1 MDRAETPCGAASAVL
16 DDLHAVAVGVRN
28 ANMGG
33 TPGQRSTS
41 SASTPLARIPACT
54 ASASGAVNL
63 MPVSTPAGTPSCAV
77 TSAIVTAE
85 PSGATSIQ
93 RRPPPMSASRRLEKP
108 SVPT

>member
-1 MDRAETPCGAASAVL
+1 
-16 DDLHAVAVGVRN
+16 
-28 ANMGG
+28 MGG

-41 SASTPLARIPACT
+41 SASTPLASIPACT
-54 ASASGAVNL
+54 ASASAAVNL
-63 MPVSTPAGTPSCAV
+63 IPVSTPASMPSRAA

-93 RRPPPMSASRRLEKP
+93 RRPPPMSASMRWPKP